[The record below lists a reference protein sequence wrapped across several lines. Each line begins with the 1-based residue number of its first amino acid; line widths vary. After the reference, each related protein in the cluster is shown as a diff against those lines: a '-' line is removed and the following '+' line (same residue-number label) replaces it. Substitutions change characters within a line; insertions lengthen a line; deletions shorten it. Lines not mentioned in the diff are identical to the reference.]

1 MIPFFRLSSRFSSSQ
16 ACEII
21 RGNSPAKIFS
31 ESGIGRVVTDTD
43 SETTSLSGLSA
54 VELESLSLHYE
65 NN

>member
-1 MIPFFRLSSRFSSSQ
+1 MIPFFRLSSRIASFL

-21 RGNSPAKIFS
+21 RGKSPAKIFS

-43 SETTSLSGLSA
+43 SETTSLSDLSA

-65 NN
+65 YN